1 MRSLYRGSFVG
12 GAMTGHCCSSGCA
25 SYVDGMWAEAHW
37 ARRRCAC
44 GRDAAHRTAGARPAL
59 THRRTVH
66 NERPL
71 DCRGEV
77 DRLLSLPVTLPWRR
91 STGSNEASNS
101 VAAMSDDDSGNMRGG
116 LTGDADDSTALSDAQ
131 EALEDARRRI
141 AEVPAQVVVVN
152 HLMGLY
158 ELAAIH
164 LSSVPPKLDEA
175 SLAIDAL
182 AALVEKLGERLGEET
197 ATMRDALSNIQMV
210 YVQMKSRG

>member
-1 MRSLYRGSFVG
+1 
-12 GAMTGHCCSSGCA
+12 
-25 SYVDGMWAEAHW
+25 
-37 ARRRCAC
+37 
-44 GRDAAHRTAGARPAL
+44 
-59 THRRTVH
+59 
-66 NERPL
+66 
-71 DCRGEV
+71 
-77 DRLLSLPVTLPWRR
+77 
-91 STGSNEASNS
+91 
-101 VAAMSDDDSGNMRGG
+101 MSDDDSGN
-116 LTGDADDSTALSDAQ
+116 ADDSTALSDAQ

-182 AALVEKLGERLGEET
+182 AALVEKLGDRLGEET

-210 YVQMKSRG
+210 FVQMKSRG

>member
-1 MRSLYRGSFVG
+1 
-12 GAMTGHCCSSGCA
+12 
-25 SYVDGMWAEAHW
+25 
-37 ARRRCAC
+37 
-44 GRDAAHRTAGARPAL
+44 
-59 THRRTVH
+59 
-66 NERPL
+66 L

-91 STGSNEASNS
+91 STRSNEASNS
-101 VAAMSDDDSGNMRGG
+101 VAAMSDDSGDIRGG
-116 LTGDADDSTALSDAQ
+116 PNGNADDSTVLSDAQ
-131 EALEDARRRI
+131 QALEDARRRI

-164 LSSVPPKLDEA
+164 LSSVPPKLGEA

-182 AALVEKLGERLGEET
+182 AALVEKLGDRLGEET

-210 YVQMKSRG
+210 FVQMKSRG